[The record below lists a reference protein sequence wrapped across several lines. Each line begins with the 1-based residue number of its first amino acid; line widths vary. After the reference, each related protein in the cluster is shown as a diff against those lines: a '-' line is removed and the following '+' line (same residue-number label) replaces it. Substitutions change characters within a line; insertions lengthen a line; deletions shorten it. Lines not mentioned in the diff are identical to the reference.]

1 MAPHIAIHEGG
12 LEVEIDKRDFG
23 QPVTEGGET
32 FTDVNPKGYVP
43 ALRMDDGSVLTE
55 CVAILQYLAEKSGN
69 GLSPTYGSLERHRHQ
84 EWLTYITTELHKGI
98 VPLLNPTIGAVEQAN
113 VSDLLTNRI
122 EFIDAHLS
130 ENNYLMGDGFTVADG
145 YAFSVLGW
153 TKMAQFDLSG
163 FPNVRAY
170 LDRVGA
176 RPAVQKTMRA
186 EGLLESA

>member
-69 GLSPTYGSLERHRHQ
+69 GLSPTYGS
-84 EWLTYITTELHKGI
+84 
-98 VPLLNPTIGAVEQAN
+98 
-113 VSDLLTNRI
+113 
-122 EFIDAHLS
+122 
-130 ENNYLMGDGFTVADG
+130 
-145 YAFSVLGW
+145 
-153 TKMAQFDLSG
+153 
-163 FPNVRAY
+163 
-170 LDRVGA
+170 
-176 RPAVQKTMRA
+176 
-186 EGLLESA
+186 